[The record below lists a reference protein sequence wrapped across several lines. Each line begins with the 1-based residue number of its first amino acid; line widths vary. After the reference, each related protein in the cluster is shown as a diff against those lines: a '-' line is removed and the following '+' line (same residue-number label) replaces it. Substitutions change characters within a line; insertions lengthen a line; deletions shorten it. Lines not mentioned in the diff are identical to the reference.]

1 MERNLKELI
10 SRMTLEEKAGMCSG
24 LDFWNLKNVD
34 RLGIPSVMVSD
45 GPHGLRKQD
54 ENGDHLGLNESIK
67 AVCFPP
73 ACLSACSFD
82 RELMT
87 EFGQVIGKE
96 AQANDIS
103 VILGPAVNIKRSPLC
118 GRNFE
123 YYSEDPCLAG
133 EAAAAFIRG
142 VQSQHVGT
150 SVKHFAANNQEFNRM
165 SNSSEVDE
173 RTLREIY
180 FPAFETAVK
189 KSQPY
194 TVMCSYNRINGTYA
208 SEDPWLLTDILRDEW
223 GFEGYVMSD
232 WGAVNDR
239 VEALKAGLDLEM
251 PSTGGVT
258 DQEIMK
264 AVQDGTLEE
273 AILDRAV
280 ERILRISFR
289 YLDNKKKPP
298 FTLESDHDFACRI
311 AEQSMVLLKNEEVLP
326 LKEEEKIAFI
336 GGFAKTPRF
345 QGGGSS
351 HINSFRV
358 SSALEAVSSI
368 EKAAGN
374 VTYAEGFRVDQ
385 DVYDETL
392 AAEAIEAARQA
403 DKAVIF
409 AGLPESFESES
420 YDRAHMRLPDCQNR
434 LISEIIKVQPKTIV
448 VLHNGSPVEMPW
460 LSDVKGI
467 LEAYLGGQAVGE
479 AEVRLLY
486 GKVNPS
492 GKLAETIPC
501 KLTENP
507 SYLTFGESEKTVY
520 SEGVFVGYRYYD
532 ARQMQVAFPFG
543 HGLSYTTFAYSNLKL
558 DRHELTDLDTL
569 TVSVDITNT
578 GKVRGKEIVQLYVRD
593 NTGACRRPDKELKG
607 FEKISLEPGETKTVT
622 MTLDHR
628 SFAWYHTD
636 LKDWYAASGK
646 YDILIGASS
655 RDIRLSDSVQMNTSV
670 RLPLK
675 LDLNVTLEELASD
688 DRTRKYGDYL
698 KDKSYAYFNQ
708 YEGNGA
714 LAGDMNHA
722 LVDSMPMRSL
732 VSFGI
737 CTKEEV
743 LDVLNKLME
752 L

>member
-1 MERNLKELI
+1 MK
-10 SRMTLEEKAGMCSG
+10 
-24 LDFWNLKNVD
+24 
-34 RLGIPSVMVSD
+34 
-45 GPHGLRKQD
+45 
-54 ENGDHLGLNESIK
+54 
-67 AVCFPP
+67 
-73 ACLSACSFD
+73 
-82 RELMT
+82 
-87 EFGQVIGKE
+87 
-96 AQANDIS
+96 
-103 VILGPAVNIKRSPLC
+103 
-118 GRNFE
+118 
-123 YYSEDPCLAG
+123 
-133 EAAAAFIRG
+133 
-142 VQSQHVGT
+142 
-150 SVKHFAANNQEFNRM
+150 
-165 SNSSEVDE
+165 
-173 RTLREIY
+173 LREIY

-189 KSQPY
+189 KSRPY

-289 YLDNKKKPP
+289 YLDNKKKQP

-368 EKAAGN
+368 ETAAGN
-374 VTYAEGFRVDQ
+374 VTYAEGFGVDQ

-655 RDIRLSDSVQMNTSV
+655 RDIRLSESVQMNTSI

-675 LDLNVTLEELASD
+675 LFSIRRN
-688 DRTRKYGDYL
+688 
-698 KDKSYAYFNQ
+698 KSF
-708 YEGNGA
+708 
-714 LAGDMNHA
+714 
-722 LVDSMPMRSL
+722 P
-732 VSFGI
+732 F
-737 CTKEEV
+737 
-743 LDVLNKLME
+743 
-752 L
+752 